1 MFLFWKVYY
10 NTLAFYLRTAF
21 TVMTMSREKYA
32 VKARTVE
39 KYFLAWAT
47 FELRKLFPQTTAWVV
62 QSAESVT
69 HGSASS
75 ATLALTNIDFLWET
89 KEWREPREHDICLF
103 CKRCRSHWVGATIL
117 TLYPLSYQFKFSPIW
132 SCVSLPRATTSS
144 GWKLLTFV

>member
-1 MFLFWKVYY
+1 MRGSTLGVRIWTFWYPYFNSLRKIILVAMFFFWKVYY
-10 NTLAFYLRTAF
+10 NRLAFHLRTAF
-21 TVMTMSREKYA
+21 TVMTMSRAKYA

-47 FELRKLFPQTTAWVV
+47 FEFRKLFPQTTAWVV

-75 ATLALTNIDFLWET
+75 ATLALTNIDSLWET

-103 CKRCRSHWVGATIL
+103 CKPCRSHWGGGRP
-117 TLYPLSYQFKFSPIW
+117 Y
-132 SCVSLPRATTSS
+132 
-144 GWKLLTFV
+144 